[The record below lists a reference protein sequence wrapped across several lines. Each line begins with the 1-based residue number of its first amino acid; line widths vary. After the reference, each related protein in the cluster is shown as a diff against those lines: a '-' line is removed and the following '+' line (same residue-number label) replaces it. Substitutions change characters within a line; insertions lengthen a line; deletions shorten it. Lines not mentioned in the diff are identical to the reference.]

1 MSSDANRLADL
12 ATPPSIMRMIA
23 RHVPNNEVAIAAES
37 GHSVYWE
44 RSEFFN
50 STVLG
55 FVGRYR

>member
-44 RSEFFN
+44 RPEFFN